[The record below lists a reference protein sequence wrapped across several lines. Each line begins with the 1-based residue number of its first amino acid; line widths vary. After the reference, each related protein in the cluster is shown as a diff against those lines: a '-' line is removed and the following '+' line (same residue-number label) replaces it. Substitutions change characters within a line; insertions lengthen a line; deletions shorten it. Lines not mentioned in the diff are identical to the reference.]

1 MKKLVYNSEPCCFC
15 CLSLSHIIVLYATAC
30 NSVSY
35 IIIFRSW
42 VTSEEDDVQAVIH
55 YYEEAYSEF
64 RSRLVLLSLFVAY
77 YIIVMYATACK
88 SVSYVM
94 IFCSWATSEEADV
107 QAVIYYYEEA
117 YSEFRSMLF
126 LLSLFVA
133 YYENVTD
140 DTSPKLYRDGVVYT
154 RVDVRY
160 YCISMYP
167 HNGKDLLLIVR
178 QLHVSYLWF

>member
-1 MKKLVYNSEPCCFC
+1 MLFL
-15 CLSLSHIIVLYATAC
+15 LSLFLSHIIVLYATAC

-77 YIIVMYATACK
+77 YIIVLYMQQLARALAT
-88 SVSYVM
+88 YVM

-133 YYENVTD
+133 YCTVFNSLQE
-140 DTSPKLYRDGVVYT
+140 
-154 RVDVRY
+154 
-160 YCISMYP
+160 
-167 HNGKDLLLIVR
+167 
-178 QLHVSYLWF
+178 